1 MAQKPSKIREFQKR
15 FPTED
20 ACLTHLMRNRFGER
34 FTCFK
39 CQKQATY
46 YRVKA
51 RRSFECEHCG
61 YQVYPTAGTPFEK
74 TRTSL
79 RDWFYVMFLF
89 CETRNGV
96 AAKEVQRQ
104 LGVTYKTAWR
114 MCHLIRL
121 YMGYVGGDA
130 PMGGPGKTVEA
141 DETFI
146 GGRDKRGEDDKAIVF
161 GMIERGGDVVTRVVL
176 GRAKEDII
184 PHVVRFVKEKSR
196 VHTDDASCFML
207 LTEKHGY
214 DHESV
219 NHSAKESRRRSHQLN
234 RVVLV
239 ASEARDQR
247 DLRLGFEEALA
258 ALPARVRVSP

>member
-15 FPTED
+15 FPDED
-20 ACLTHLMRNRFGER
+20 SCLTHLMRTRFGER
-34 FTCFK
+34 LTCFK
-39 CQKQATY
+39 CQKQAPY
-46 YRVKA
+46 YRVRA

-121 YMGYVGGDA
+121 YMGYVDGDY

-146 GGRDKRGEDDKAIVF
+146 GGRGPHRAPQDKEIGGGVISPGGGVRRPVRAAAPQRALSPISRAYRAF
-161 GMIERGGDVVTRVVL
+161 RERGF
-176 GRAKEDII
+176 A
-184 PHVVRFVKEKSR
+184 PSH
-196 VHTDDASCFML
+196 
-207 LTEKHGY
+207 
-214 DHESV
+214 
-219 NHSAKESRRRSHQLN
+219 RRSVKLQ
-234 RVVLV
+234 
-239 ASEARDQR
+239 AAER
-247 DLRLGFEEALA
+247 DLRL
-258 ALPARVRVSP
+258 RS

>member
-1 MAQKPSKIREFQKR
+1 MEKKPAPKGPTLRQFQAR

-20 ACLTHLMRNRFGER
+20 SCLEHLKLVRYGAKH
-34 FTCFK
+34 TCAK
-39 CQKQATY
+39 CEKVARY

-51 RRSFECEHCG
+51 RRSYECEYCA
-61 YQVYPTAGTPFEK
+61 YQIYPTAGTPFEK

-121 YMGYVGGDA
+121 YMGYVDGDY

-141 DETFI
+141 DETFV
-146 GGRDKRGEDDKAIVF
+146 GGRDKKGKDDKAIVM
-161 GMIERGGDVVTRVVL
+161 GMIERGGDVVTRVV
-176 GRAKEDII
+176 
-184 PHVVRFVKEKSR
+184 H
-196 VHTDDASCFML
+196 
-207 LTEKHGY
+207 
-214 DHESV
+214 
-219 NHSAKESRRRSHQLN
+219 
-234 RVVLV
+234 
-239 ASEARDQR
+239 ARTK
-247 DLRLGFEEALA
+247 AH
-258 ALPARVRVSP
+258 